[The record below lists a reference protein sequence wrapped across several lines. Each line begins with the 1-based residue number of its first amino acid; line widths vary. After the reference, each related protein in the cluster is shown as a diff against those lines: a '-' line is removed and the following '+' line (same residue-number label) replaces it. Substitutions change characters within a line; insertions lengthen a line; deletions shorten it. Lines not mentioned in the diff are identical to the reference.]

1 MDYRLKIYC
10 QIDGVDY
17 YDWTVCFQGS
27 SYYSSGFLE
36 KGKNLVV
43 LGADIFNQIKEESCS
58 FLDDKY
64 IPKNGSSIHLVS
76 GCPVGIA
83 DIRKNYTIKR
93 KPDDG
98 DCNVFSPYN
107 GYRGILWNTAYA
119 IVPSEKTI
127 VLSNKDKYSN
137 ALDIY
142 QSLQH
147 FFPDKWKIKD
157 PCPVLPGADVYKKDL
172 ALFYT
177 VPQEEWLMLLKGELK
192 KPCVSYK
199 KLEFKTDN
207 EINTDILYLVY
218 KTGIQRYGAETKKAF
233 HIQLCALNEHNW
245 RDYTGTVSMLF
256 SNMLRPEDS
265 KLCCSDLGSPSK
277 LPKAV
282 KEMVAHCTHTALPFK
297 SQKDMEMAQKLIRL
311 VVDIPEDRQ
320 FSTIE
325 ELATKFN
332 EKKIYMHCFYRTF
345 ENIVKFRPKV
355 FKENES

>member
-1 MDYRLKIYC
+1 MDYKLKIYC

-17 YDWTVCFQGS
+17 YDWTVCFQCS
-27 SYYSSGFLE
+27 SYYSSRVLE
-36 KGKNLVV
+36 KGKNLVI
-43 LGADIFNQIKEESCS
+43 LGADIFNQIKEEDCS
-58 FLDDKY
+58 LLDDKY
-64 IPKNGSSIHLVS
+64 IPKSGSSIHLVS
-76 GCPVGIA
+76 GCPVGTA

-107 GYRGILWNTAYA
+107 GYRSILWNTAYA
-119 IVPSEKTI
+119 IVSSEKTI
-127 VLSNKDKYSN
+127 VLSNKDKYNNS
-137 ALDIY
+137 LDIY
-142 QSLQH
+142 QSLLH

-157 PCPVLPGADVYKKDL
+157 ACSVLPGADVYKKDL

-199 KLEFKTDN
+199 KLEFKTEN

-218 KTGIQRYGAETKKAF
+218 KTGIQRYNEEAKKAF

-245 RDYTGTVSMLF
+245 RDYPGTISILL
-256 SNMLRPEDS
+256 SQLLRPRRERYCLD
-265 KLCCSDLGSPSK
+265 DLSSASR

-282 KEMVAHCTHTALPFK
+282 KEMVSHCRHTPLPFK
-297 SQKDMEMAQKLIRL
+297 SQEDLAMAQKLVKYITDIPDDIQFSSIDKIIEKFREKC
-311 VVDIPEDRQ
+311 VDIE
-320 FSTIE
+320 
-325 ELATKFN
+325 
-332 EKKIYMHCFYRTF
+332 CFYRLF
-345 ENIVKFRPKV
+345 DNIVKFRPKA